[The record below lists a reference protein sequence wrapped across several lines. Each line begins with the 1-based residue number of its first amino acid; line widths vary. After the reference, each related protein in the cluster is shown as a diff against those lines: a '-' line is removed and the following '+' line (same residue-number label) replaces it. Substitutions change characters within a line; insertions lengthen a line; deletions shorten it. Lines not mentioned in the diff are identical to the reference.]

1 MPELLDVLMVDD
13 ETGVLEISKLF
24 LEKKGTIKVDTA
36 ISATDALEKMSRHSY
51 DAVVADYLMPGIDGI
66 EFLKILRERSI
77 DIPFILFTRKERN
90 AVVIEALHSGAD
102 YYIQKG
108 IDVESQFAELEHL
121 ISCAIMHK
129 RSEQNLRQSEERFR
143 AIFESA
149 PIGILSLR
157 TDGYCTQAN
166 AAFFRILGIPD
177 RRQIKELNL
186 FHLGIITPHLAED
199 LRQGKA
205 ISFNYSVSWDDI
217 LPVFMPGAKGK
228 DPLQLDIHIAPLLR
242 QKKEHDGG
250 YIALFIDI
258 TEQTA
263 AKDALFEAQERYHA
277 LFENATD
284 PTFITDMDGKVLEVN
299 LVAEQT
305 LHYSRDRIMHMK
317 SNELEDALFITDRGV
332 WLNNLKE
339 NGKAMYETVFLPG
352 DGKKMPVEVS
362 GRIILYLDVPS
373 ILFTARDITERKKY
387 EEKLKASLK
396 EKEVLLKEVH
406 HRVKN
411 NMQVISSLIHLQ
423 SGLIKDPEAVEQFGQ
438 CERRVRSMSLVHEAL
453 YQSKDLALIS
463 ASHYIRKLG
472 SDILGYSHLAGD
484 ISIVYNTEDIDIDL
498 NTAIPLGLILNELV
512 TNCLKYAFVGKDSGK
527 ISITFGKTGEK
538 ELMLVVHDDGIG
550 LPESFDIDSLD
561 TLGMQLVKVL
571 AGQLDGS
578 IRIDST
584 GGSRFEI
591 RFPWKHDMRGSE
603 H

>member
-1 MPELLDVLMVDD
+1 MPELFDVLMVDD
-13 ETGVLEISKLF
+13 EAGVLEISKLF
-24 LEKKGTIKVDTA
+24 LERKGTIRVDTA
-36 ISATDALEKMSRHSY
+36 ISATEALEKLKKHSY
-51 DAVVADYLMPGIDGI
+51 DAVVADYLMPGTDGI

-108 IDVESQFAELEHL
+108 MDVEPQFAELEHL
-121 ISCAIMHK
+121 ISCAIRHK
-129 RSEQNLRQSEERFR
+129 RAEQDLSQSEERFR

-149 PIGILSLR
+149 PIGILSFKG
-157 TDGYCTQAN
+157 DGYCTQAN
-166 AAFFRILGIPD
+166 PAFFGILGIPD
-177 RRQIKELNL
+177 RGKINELNL
-186 FHLGIITPHLAED
+186 FRLGIITPPLGQD
-199 LRQGKA
+199 LREGKS
-205 ISFNYSVSWDDI
+205 ISLNYSVPWDDI
-217 LPVFMPGAKGK
+217 VLPFMLGVKGK
-228 DPLQLDIHIAPLLR
+228 DPLQLDIHIAPLLQ
-242 QKKEHDGG
+242 QKTEHDGG

-258 TEQTA
+258 TEEVA
-263 AKDALFEAQERYHA
+263 SKDALFEAQERYHA

-284 PTFITDMDGKVLEVN
+284 PTFITDMGGKVIEVN

-305 LHYSRDRIMHMK
+305 LGYSRDRIMRMN
-317 SNELEDALFITDRGV
+317 SNELEDASFITDRAA
-332 WLNNLKE
+332 WLNNLRE
-339 NGKAMYETVFLPG
+339 NGKAMYETVFLLG
-352 DGKKMPVEVS
+352 DGKIMPVEVS
-362 GRIILYLDVPS
+362 GRIILYRDVPS
-373 ILFTARDITERKKY
+373 ILFTARDITDRKKY
-387 EEKLKASLK
+387 EQKLKASLK

-423 SGLIKDPEAVEQFGQ
+423 SSLIKDPEAIEQFVQ

-484 ISIVYNTEDIDIDL
+484 ISVEYDTEDIDIDL

-512 TNCLKYAFVGKDSGK
+512 TNSLKYAFVGKETGIIRIMFKKS
-527 ISITFGKTGEK
+527 GEK
-538 ELMLVVHDDGIG
+538 DLMLVVHDNGIG
-550 LPESFDIDSLD
+550 LSEYFDIDSQD

-578 IRIDST
+578 IGIDRAD
-584 GGSRFEI
+584 GARFEI
-591 RFPWKHDMRGSE
+591 RFPWKQG
-603 H
+603 